1 MQFDILPFQSHETTS
16 SALSWCLW
24 LLAQH
29 QDIQDALRD
38 EVKPI
43 FESINLD
50 HAMFQS
56 DDMPEQFDANLPAAD
71 TVNQLPL
78 LNNVFKETLRLTPT
92 VPNTMRYTA
101 KDIELGGYHIPK
113 NTAVLLPIIV
123 NLHDPELWGDD
134 VDEFKPERWDSP
146 PASNVSPYEYAP
158 FIAGARQCIGH
169 RFAQLEFKIVL
180 GLLLT
185 HFQFFEEPGYR
196 PSKRQFITMRPNP
209 NLLLRVKPIKINK

>member
-1 MQFDILPFQSHETTS
+1 
-16 SALSWCLW
+16 
-24 LLAQH
+24 
-29 QDIQDALRD
+29 
-38 EVKPI
+38 
-43 FESINLD
+43 
-50 HAMFQS
+50 MFQN
-56 DDMPEQFDANLPAAD
+56 DDTPEQLDANLPAAD
-71 TVNQLPL
+71 AVNQLPL

-113 NTAVLLPIIV
+113 NTGVLLPIIV
-123 NLHDPELWGDD
+123 NLHDPEIWGDD
-134 VDEFKPERWDSP
+134 VEQFKPERWDSA
-146 PASNVSPYEYAP
+146 PASNVSPYEFAP

-185 HFQFFEEPGYR
+185 HFQFFEEPGYH

-209 NLLLRVKPIKINK
+209 NLLLRVKPIPMQK